1 MARISDLLSGSEVR
15 FLNALVTNED
25 EKDHSKTKKK
35 RIRVYEI
42 AAEYG
47 IDSKQAL
54 AVLKDIGE
62 FVKGPSSQLVF
73 PVVRKLRSAL
83 EERGLH
89 RISQD
94 ELTNS
99 TATNEGTVTPKS
111 KPFATGFGKTKR
123 TNVRPAKQEGKS
135 RAERIQPQMY
145 VFDRRR
151 LDSRIS
157 QFNREPTAK
166 KKALVVSEFKKLY
179 VTVSKRV
186 SDIVEKKNLLWKLQG
201 EYLEFIA
208 PNSPAQEASGSLI
221 SRDVPG
227 LGEKAIKPFRGL
239 ANRTPD
245 GPLSETFWDNPVQ
258 DR

>member
-1 MARISDLLSGSEVR
+1 MTRISELLSGSEVK
-15 FLNALVTNED
+15 FLNALVAKENEK
-25 EKDHSKTKKK
+25 ELSKPKKK
-35 RIRVYEI
+35 RIRVHEI

-47 IDSKQAL
+47 IDSKKAL

-62 FVKGPSSQLVF
+62 FVKGPLSQLVF
-73 PVVRKLRSAL
+73 PVARKLRSAL

-94 ELTNS
+94 ELTNP
-99 TATNEGTVTPKS
+99 TATNEVSVFSKS
-111 KPFATGFGKTKR
+111 KPSAPIFGKTKR
-123 TNVRPAKQEGKS
+123 TNVRPVKPEDKT
-135 RAERIQPQMY
+135 RAVRIKPQMY

-151 LDSRIS
+151 LDSRVS
-157 QFNREPTAK
+157 QFNRDPTAK
-166 KKALVVSEFKKLY
+166 KQALVVSEFKKLY
-179 VTVSKRV
+179 VTVSRRV
-186 SDIVEKKNLLWKLQG
+186 SDIVEKRNLLGKLQA

-208 PNSPAQEASGSLI
+208 PTSPAQESGSLI

-227 LGEKAIKPFRGL
+227 LGEKALKPFRGL

>member
-1 MARISDLLSGSEVR
+1 MTRISELLSGSEVK
-15 FLNALVTNED
+15 FLNALVRKED
-25 EKDHSKTKKK
+25 EKDQSKPKKK

-73 PVVRKLRSAL
+73 PVARKLRSAL

-89 RISQD
+89 IISQD
-94 ELTNS
+94 VPTTS
-99 TATNEGTVTPKS
+99 TATKEGGVSSEPR
-111 KPFATGFGKTKR
+111 PFVSGFGTTKR
-123 TNVRPAKQEGKS
+123 TKVPPVKPEGKS
-135 RAERIQPQMY
+135 RAVRFQSQMF

-151 LDSRIS
+151 LDSRLS

-166 KKALVVSEFKKLY
+166 NQAMVVSEFKKLY

-186 SDIVEKKNLLWKLQG
+186 SDIVEKKNLLWKIQA
-201 EYLEFIA
+201 EYLDFIA
-208 PNSPAQEASGSLI
+208 PNIPAKEASGSLI
-221 SRDVPG
+221 SREVPG
-227 LGEKAIKPFRGL
+227 LGEKAFKPFRGL

-245 GPLSETFWDNPVQ
+245 GPQSETYWDNPVQ